1 MTSELD
7 PQARALIGLALKGE
21 QRLPRSRERV
31 KHGVLAALAAP
42 AALGVTE
49 AAAAGKAASVAGSAT
64 TTSTKALLFGG
75 AAWLKVVPLVAVG
88 ITASVVGLK
97 QRQAPPSARQAEPA
111 HAVAAP
117 VAAPTAN
124 VASPNATPE
133 PPAAEPAVEGAGAEQ
148 AAGAAKLERPS
159 TPARSAEP
167 PLNAHAPPSLAGDL
181 EALQRAQR
189 TLNAGNAAGALRELQ
204 AVRGSALRAERT
216 ALEVFAHCAL
226 GNVAQARQ
234 QASLF
239 RRLAPHSPLLARID
253 ASCAAP

>member
-49 AAAAGKAASVAGSAT
+49 AAAAGKAAGAAGSAAA
-64 TTSTKALLFGG
+64 TSTKTLLFGG

-88 ITASVVGLK
+88 VTASVVGLRPL
-97 QRQAPPSARQAEPA
+97 QSPPPARRAAPTR
-111 HAVAAP
+111 AVAAP
-117 VAAPTAN
+117 VAAAPAH
-124 VASPNATPE
+124 VASPEARPE
-133 PPAAEPAVEGAGAEQ
+133 PAVTQPAEAEAEAEPAVE
-148 AAGAAKLERPS
+148 AAKREPS
-159 TPARSAEP
+159 PGRSAEP
-167 PLNAHAPPSLAGDL
+167 PLAAHAPPSLAADL

-189 TLNAGNAAGALRELQ
+189 TLNAGNAAGALQALR
-204 AVRGSALRAERT
+204 AVRAGALRAERT

-234 QASLF
+234 RAASF
-239 RRLAPHSPLLARID
+239 RRLAPQSPLLARID
-253 ASCAAP
+253 ASCAAK

>member
-21 QRLPRSRERV
+21 QRLPRNRARV

-49 AAAAGKAASVAGSAT
+49 AAAAGKAAGVAGSAAA
-64 TTSTKALLFGG
+64 TSTKTLIFGG

-88 ITASVVGLK
+88 VTASVLGLK
-97 QRQAPPSARQAEPA
+97 QLQSPTPAPRAPRAQ
-111 HAVAAP
+111 AVAAP
-117 VAAPTAN
+117 VAAAPARLASPDARPEPTA
-124 VASPNATPE
+124 A
-133 PPAAEPAVEGAGAEQ
+133 PAEAETESAPAVE
-148 AAGAAKLERPS
+148 AAKREPS
-159 TPARSAEP
+159 SGRSAEP
-167 PLNAHAPPSLAGDL
+167 PLVAHAPPSLAADL

-189 TLNAGNAAGALRELQ
+189 TLNAGNAASALQELR
-204 AVRGSALRAERT
+204 AVRGQALRAERT

-234 QASLF
+234 QAGVF
-239 RRLAPHSPLLARID
+239 RRLAPQSPLLARID
-253 ASCAAP
+253 ASCAAK